1 MAKQK
6 LEATVNS
13 EETKGAAPKVQKKKT
28 FSLNDYKAENNL
40 NNARFKEQKWIE
52 LSEAFKEV
60 LGIPGIPMGQ
70 VVTVG
75 GHSDTGKTT
84 ILLEAAISAQR
95 QGILPVFIITE
106 MKWSWAHAKL
116 MGLQL
121 EEIVDEKTGEVNVDG
136 DFIYSDRTQL
146 KSIEGVAQFI
156 NKLLDDQE
164 KGKLPYDLLFLWDS
178 VGSIP
183 CEMSIEKGKN
193 NNEWNAGA
201 MSTQFG
207 NHVNQRIVASRKFD
221 YPYTNTFV
229 CINKVWVRKPSNPMG
244 QPKLEFK
251 GGTTQKYDS
260 GLVIICGNESTSG
273 VNKIKAVKNGKE
285 ITFANRASI
294 KVDKNHVN
302 GISTSGKI
310 IITPNGFILDD
321 KKELEEYKKNNM
333 QYLYDMLGG
342 EPGDI
347 ETYIDETESS
357 VEQFSAEPEE

>member
-1 MAKQK
+1 MAKSKTSEDALEVKAPK
-6 LEATVNS
+6 LE
-13 EETKGAAPKVQKKKT
+13 KKKI
-28 FSLNDYKAENNL
+28 FKLSDYKTANNL
-40 NNARFKEQKWIE
+40 NNSKFKEQKWIE
-52 LSEAFKEV
+52 LSPAFKEV
-60 LGIPGIPMGQ
+60 LGIPGIPVGQ
-70 VVTVG
+70 VITVG

-84 ILLEAAISAQR
+84 ILLEAAVSAQKM
-95 QGILPVFIITE
+95 GILPVFIITE
-106 MKWSWAHAKL
+106 MKWSWSHAKI
-116 MGLQL
+116 MGLEL
-121 EEIVDEKTGEVNVDG
+121 TENFDPETGESTSIDG
-136 DFIYSDRTQL
+136 DFLYADRTQL

-201 MSTQFG
+201 MSVQFG
-207 NHVNQRIVASRKFD
+207 NHVNQRVVASRKYE
-221 YPYTNTFV
+221 YPYTNTFL

-260 GLVIICGNESTSG
+260 GLTIICGNEISSG

-294 KVDKNHVN
+294 KVDKNHIN
-302 GISTSGKI
+302 GISTGGKI
-310 IITPNGFILDD
+310 IITPTGFILDD
-321 KKELEEYKKNNM
+321 KKDLENYKKNNIS
-333 QYLYDMLGG
+333 YFYDMLGSDI
-342 EPGDI
+342 GDI
-347 ETYIDETESS
+347 ETVIEETEDT